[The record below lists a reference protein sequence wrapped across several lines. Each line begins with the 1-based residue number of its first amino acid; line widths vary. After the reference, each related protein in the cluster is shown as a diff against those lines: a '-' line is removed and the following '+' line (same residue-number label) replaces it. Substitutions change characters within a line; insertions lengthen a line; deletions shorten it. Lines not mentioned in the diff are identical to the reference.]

1 MIFFKKHLL
10 IVSLATFVFS
20 CAQEPQELTIEQRA
34 QEIVDQVQLPVI
46 PNREVSVVDYGA
58 IADGKS
64 DNTEVFKKA
73 IAELSNLGGG
83 KLVVPKGQYL
93 TGPIHL
99 KSHIELHL
107 SEGSEILFKT
117 DPEAY
122 MPMVKTSY
130 EGIEL
135 YNFSPL
141 IYAYQAENIAVTGTG
156 ILNGQAGTS
165 HWWPWAGKEVYGYKE
180 GDVNQ
185 NDEQNLPRLR
195 SMNKNQTPV
204 EERRFGLGYQVRPSF
219 FEPYES
225 TRILLKDV
233 TIKNAPFWIVH
244 PFKSSHFT
252 MDGVTVQSHGPNNDG
267 CDPEYTNFVH
277 INNCVF
283 DTGDDCIAIKS
294 GRNEDGRRNK
304 ILSQNILVQNST
316 MKDGHGGVVMG
327 SEISAGVKNVV
338 VLNCD
343 MDSPNL
349 DRAIRLKSN
358 TIRGGGVDGLYVK
371 NIRIGQVKEAVLRV
385 NTHYGI
391 YQVEEGGFFPDF
403 KNIYLEDIHA
413 KNGGKYGVLIQGRE
427 ELPVSGLHFKNV
439 TIENTKKD
447 PVFEFA
453 GEVEFV
459 NTTINSKSY

>member
-1 MIFFKKHLL
+1 MRTLSRALILSLSLLVFFSCKKENNPNIDLEAQK
-10 IVSLATFVFS
+10 IVS
-20 CAQEPQELTIEQRA
+20 
-34 QEIVDQVQLPVI
+34 QVLLPDF
-46 PNREVSVVDYGA
+46 PEYEVSILEFGG
-58 IADGKS
+58 IPDGVY
-64 DNTEVFKKA
+64 DNSLAFKLA
-73 IAELSNLGGG
+73 FSNIEKKGGG
-83 KLVVPKGQYL
+83 TLHVPPGKYF
-93 TGPIHL
+93 TGPIHF
-99 KSHIELHL
+99 KSNIELHL
-107 SEGSEILFKT
+107 EEGSEILFNT
-117 DPEAY
+117 DPNAY

-130 EGIEL
+130 EGMEL

-141 IYAYQAENIAVTGTG
+141 IYAYQVENIAITGKG
-156 ILNGQAGTS
+156 VLNGQADINN
-165 HWWPWAGKEVYGYKE
+165 WWPWAGKEVYGYKV
-180 GDVNQ
+180 GNPNQ
-185 NDEQNLPRLR
+185 NDDKNLPSLR
-195 SMNKNQTPV
+195 EMNLNQVPV
-204 EERRFGLGYQVRPSF
+204 EERRFGIGFQVRPSF
-219 FEPYES
+219 FEPFES
-225 TRILLKDV
+225 ERILISGV

-252 MDGVTVQSHGPNNDG
+252 MDSVTIISHGPNNDG
-267 CDPEYTNFVH
+267 CDPEYSDFVH

-294 GRNEDGRRNK
+294 GRNEDGRRNN
-304 ILSQNILVQNST
+304 ILSQNIVIQNSV

-327 SEISAGVKNVV
+327 SEISAGVKSVY
-338 VLNCD
+338 VLNCE

-371 NIRIGQVKEAVLRV
+371 NIKIGQVKEAVLRI

-391 YQVEEGGFFPDF
+391 YGIEEGEFYPDF
-403 KNIYLEDIHA
+403 KNIYLENIQA
-413 KNGGKYGVLIQGRE
+413 NYGGKYGILIQGRE